1 MKLTPERFIEMAWS
15 INLSIISADK
25 ELLGVDFIEKTTIL
39 AEKEG
44 IDVLYLD
51 FFSYESIEHVLTS
64 TENSTFFDAIQSA
77 SKPTLLW
84 FDNCDML
91 APLDCDFTYRLR
103 SVLTT
108 RFDGVIQSV
117 FIAKNES
124 LRLMF
129 NNCRAAFYHSATR
142 IKGE

>member
-25 ELLGVDFIEKTTIL
+25 DLLDVDFIEKTTIL

-51 FFSYESIEHVLTS
+51 FSSYDSIEHVLTS
-64 TENSTFFDAIQSA
+64 PENTAFFDAIQSA
-77 SKPTLLW
+77 TKPTLLW

-91 APLDCDFTYRLR
+91 APLNCDFTYRLR

-129 NNCRAAFYHSATR
+129 NSYRAAFYHSATR
-142 IKGE
+142 IKGG

>member
-25 ELLGVDFIEKTTIL
+25 DLLGDDFIEKTTIL

-51 FFSYESIEHVLTS
+51 FSSYESIEHVLTS
-64 TENSTFFDAIQSA
+64 TENTAFFDAIQSA

-91 APLDCDFTYRLR
+91 APLDCNFTYRLR

-117 FIAKNES
+117 FIARNDS
-124 LRLMF
+124 LKLMF
-129 NNCRAAFYHSATR
+129 TDSKAAFYQNSMR
-142 IKGE
+142 ITDR